1 MFSSFQISKM
11 GREIIRYGQKKKL
24 LNFHWKALL
33 VWSFILALIAVSC
46 TKDWD
51 EHYAPDDP
59 ALNQTLWDYI
69 EAEEDFSTFTNLM
82 VLNGLDS
89 LLKGNQQYTL
99 FIPNNDAF
107 SKVPDSIDIGEF
119 IMSHLISPNIF
130 NIRNLSGLKQL
141 QTLAGKFA
149 LLEKVD
155 EMYYFDEVEIIHSS
169 PQFLNGRYYEVNQLP
184 LAKPNFE
191 EYFRVY
197 LPGLYSYLKFQTYD
211 SLDKSMSTP
220 IGFDDNGNTVYDSV
234 FITINPF
241 ENQYFPV
248 SEETREDYATFIL
261 FTQEQYTSA
270 LDEMA
275 LQIGG
280 AYQSYEDIPL
290 VWQES
295 VLLPVVLDNGVF
307 ADMLSIEELSSP
319 TLININGEHVVLDVA
334 TIDPDSRV
342 LCSNGIIYHF
352 YDFSIDESLYS
363 GENKREG
370 ESLIDSVGTD
380 YYVWKESVIVQGEIV
395 EPTKLKSDFASEGG
409 YVVAGLGNSFAG
421 TYSVEFTFQNIF
433 PGRYR
438 LEWGANYRPSGVY
451 TVYIN
456 DEAIGEYDIFNLR
469 SALYSVTGEIF
480 SPNSAGFNKV
490 DFWVENLTEYG
501 DVRVKFEYKT
511 KGVSKSNGFNI
522 DYVSLIPSPL

>member
-1 MFSSFQISKM
+1 MFQINKM
-11 GREIIRYGQKKKL
+11 SREINLYGQKKKF
-24 LNFHWKALL
+24 LNFRWKELL
-33 VWSFILALIAVSC
+33 VSSLFLILIAASC
-46 TKDWD
+46 SKDWD
-51 EHYAPDDP
+51 EHYAPADP
-59 ALNQTLWDYI
+59 ALNQSLWDYI
-69 EAEEDFSTFTNLM
+69 EAEEDFSIFTQLLVQNE
-82 VLNGLDS
+82 LDS
-89 LLKGNQQYTL
+89 LLKGNQQFTL

-119 IMSHLISPNIF
+119 ILSHLISPNIF
-130 NIRNLSGLKQL
+130 NIRNLTGPKHL

-155 EMYYFDEVEIIHSS
+155 EKYYFDEVEIIHAS
-169 PQFLNGRYYEVNQLP
+169 PLFLNGRYYEVDQLP

-191 EYFRVY
+191 EYFRVQ
-197 LPGLYSYLKFQTYD
+197 LPGLYSYLKYQTYD

-241 ENQYFPV
+241 ENKYFPV

-275 LQIGG
+275 SQIGG
-280 AYQSYEDIPL
+280 VYQSHEDIPL

-295 VLLPVVLDNGVF
+295 VLLPVVLDNGIF
-307 ADMLSIEELSSP
+307 ADMLSIDELSSP

-334 TIDPDSRV
+334 AIDPDSRY

-352 YDFSIDESLYS
+352 YDFSIDESLYT
-363 GENKREG
+363 GEIRREG

-380 YYVWKESVIVQGEIV
+380 FYVWKESVIVQGEIV
-395 EPTKLKSDFASEGG
+395 EPSGSKSDFASGGG

-421 TYSVEFTFQNIF
+421 SYSVEFTFQNIF
-433 PGRYR
+433 PGRHR
-438 LEWGANYRPSGVY
+438 LEWGANYRPSGIY
-451 TVYIN
+451 TIYIN
-456 DEAIGEYDIFNLR
+456 DDPIGEYDIFNLR
-469 SALYSVTGEIF
+469 SALLSVTGDIF
-480 SPNSAGFNKV
+480 SPNSAGFNRV

-501 DVRVKFEYKT
+501 DVRVKFEYKESGFST
-511 KGVSKSNGFNI
+511 NNGFNI
-522 DYVSLIPSPL
+522 DYVSLFPSPL